1 MLAVASGLPYPV
13 SAQDVNGQGRQ
24 DSLRVAGTEADG
36 FENPLFT
43 SEDLLQLTL
52 TLDFQ
57 ELLKDRGEERGYHPA
72 ILSYRDAAGAEV
84 ALNLKVMVRGNH
96 RRNPETCNFPP
107 LLLNFSRKTTRNTVF
122 EHVNKVKLVTHCLN
136 ESYIH
141 REYLV
146 YKLYNTLTEKSFRAR
161 LCRITYED
169 LHSKRKVETKYAF
182 LIEDDKEMARRNHGE
197 IVRKELV
204 VGMEGTDE
212 QAMATLAVFQ
222 YMIGNTDWSVPYRH
236 NIKLLS
242 LDSLAAP
249 FPVPYDFD
257 YSGIVAPPYAIPPA
271 ELGISSVRQRLYR
284 GYDFP
289 DQVYKEVVKTFAAH
303 RPAIYNLYR
312 NYPYLEKSEV
322 KRTLSFLDEFYE
334 TMDDPKDFERRIV
347 RVGQKN
353 QKNYVVVKGL
363 KE

>member
-1 MLAVASGLPYPV
+1 MLAVASGLPYAV
-13 SAQDVNGQGRQ
+13 SAQDINEPGRQ
-24 DSLRVAGTEADG
+24 DSLQEARSEAFG

-43 SEDLLQLTL
+43 SEDVLPFTL
-52 TLDFQ
+52 TLDYQ
-57 ELLKDRGEERGYHPA
+57 KLLKDRGDERGYHPA

-84 ALNLKVMVRGNH
+84 ALNLRVMVRGNH
-96 RRNPETCNFPP
+96 RRNPETCDFPP
-107 LLLNFSRKTTRNTVF
+107 LLLNFSRKTTQNTIF
-122 EHVNKVKLVTHCLN
+122 EHVNKVKVVTHCIG
-136 ESYIH
+136 EDYVH
-141 REYLV
+141 KEYLV
-146 YKLYNTLTEKSFRAR
+146 YKLYNLVTEKSFRAR
-161 LCRITYED
+161 LCRITYKD
-169 LHSKRKVETKYAF
+169 LQSKRKVETKYAF
-182 LIEDDKEMARRNHGE
+182 LIEDDKEMARRNEGE

-204 VGMEGTDE
+204 IGMEGTDGR
-212 QAMATLAVFQ
+212 AMATLAFFQ

-249 FPVPYDFD
+249 YPVPYDFD

-289 DQVYKEVVKTFAAH
+289 DQVYKEVAKTFAMRRA
-303 RPAIYNLYR
+303 AIYNLYR
-312 NYPYLEKSEV
+312 DYPYLDKSEV